1 MSDNLHNLL
10 NQEMDRKQFLL
21 TIGLAIVSLL
31 GISTIIHL
39 LSGKHPNQNL
49 LGYGSTDYGDKKAR
63 N

>member
-1 MSDNLHNLL
+1 VYDNLQNLL
-10 NQEMDRKQFLL
+10 NTEMDRKQFLL

-49 LGYGSTDYGDKKAR
+49 LGYGSTGYGDKKAR